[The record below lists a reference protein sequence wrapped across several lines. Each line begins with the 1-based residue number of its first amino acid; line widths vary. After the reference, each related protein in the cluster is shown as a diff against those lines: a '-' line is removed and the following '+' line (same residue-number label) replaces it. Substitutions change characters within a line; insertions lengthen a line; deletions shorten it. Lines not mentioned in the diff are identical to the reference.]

1 MNSVTPSSYDRSHF
15 ARAQGSRRQRAVGWC
30 FSRAQRG
37 VDAISEK
44 AVDFGTSIGPRADL
58 AQAHEGAISEHA
70 IRGEA
75 IGEEATSSEDAISE
89 DAFIEEAFSED
100 ASFGEE
106 AFGILVLLLLG
117 VVAERVA
124 SASCTP
130 RPAPPDFL
138 RSPSSQAI
146 AA

>member
-1 MNSVTPSSYDRSHF
+1 MHELRAAGASARSDGVSL
-15 ARAQGSRRQRAVGWC
+15 ARSGAEGA
-30 FSRAQRG
+30 A

-44 AVDFGTSIGPRADL
+44 AVDFGTSIGQRADP

-89 DAFIEEAFSED
+89 DAFIIEEAVSED

-124 SASCTP
+124 SASCTCAP

>member
-1 MNSVTPSSYDRSHF
+1 MHELRAAGASARSDGVSL
-15 ARAQGSRRQRAVGWC
+15 ARSEAEGA
-30 FSRAQRG
+30 A

-124 SASCTP
+124 SASCTCAP

>member
-1 MNSVTPSSYDRSHF
+1 MHELRAAGASARSDGVSL
-15 ARAQGSRRQRAVGWC
+15 ARSGAEGA
-30 FSRAQRG
+30 A

-124 SASCTP
+124 SASCTCAP